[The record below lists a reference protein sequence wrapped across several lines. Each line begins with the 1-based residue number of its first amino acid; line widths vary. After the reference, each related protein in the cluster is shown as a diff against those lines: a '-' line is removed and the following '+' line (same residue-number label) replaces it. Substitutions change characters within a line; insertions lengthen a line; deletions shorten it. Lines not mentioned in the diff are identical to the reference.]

1 MRPLRLRLGTRSSP
15 LALVQ
20 ARAVA
25 AAIEADGSK
34 VEIVTRS
41 DRPAAG
47 VDDKSRWVAGIEQAL
62 LDGEIDL
69 AVHSAKDVPFD
80 LPDGLVLIGSPV
92 RADPRDALCGAAALS
107 SLAAGARVGT
117 SSLRRAAQLRALRP
131 DLSVCELHGNVDTR
145 MRRLADGDFS
155 AIVVAM
161 AGLSRLGLEG
171 GVAMS
176 ELVPAPGQGCLALEA
191 RADDADVV
199 SAVAGLRDAG
209 AEAALACE
217 RAAVGELGAGCAT
230 PLGVFARAS
239 DAGLSVEAF
248 VGMPDGSAWI
258 RDELV
263 GPEPVALG
271 RALARRLLG
280 AGAGEMLA

>member
-1 MRPLRLRLGTRSSP
+1 MRALRLGTRSSP

-25 AAIEADGSK
+25 AAIGAGGRD

-47 VDDKSRWVAGIEQAL
+47 VEDKSRWVAGIEQAL

-69 AVHSAKDVPFD
+69 AVHSAKDVPFE
-80 LPDGLVLIGSPV
+80 LPDGLELVGSPV
-92 RADPRDALCGAAALS
+92 RADARDAMCGAGGLF
-107 SLAAGARVGT
+107 SLESGARVGT

-131 DLSVCELHGNVDTR
+131 DLAVCDLHGNVDTR
-145 MRRLADGDFS
+145 MRRLADGDFA
-155 AIVVAM
+155 AIVLAM
-161 AGLSRLGLEG
+161 AGLARLGLEG
-171 GVAMS
+171 GVALA

-191 RADDADVV
+191 RTGDEAVV
-199 SAVAGLRDAG
+199 EAVAGLRDAG

-217 RAAVGELGAGCAT
+217 RAVVGELGAGCRT
-230 PLGVFARAS
+230 PLGVFARGC
-239 DAGLSVEAF
+239 DGGLSVEAF
-248 VGMPDGSAWI
+248 VGLPDGSAWI

-271 RALARRLLG
+271 QALARRLLS
-280 AGAGEMLA
+280 AGAAEMLV